1 MRVAIFGTGRMGTAF
16 AERLIETGNSVT
28 VWNRTPEK
36 TSAAS
41 QAGAIV
47 AEKIADTAKSD
58 ILILS
63 LSGSSAVR
71 QVVESILEV
80 GFKE

>member
-28 VWNRTPEK
+28 VWNRTSEK

-47 AEKIADTAKSD
+47 AEKIADAAKSD

-63 LSGSSAVR
+63 AY
-71 QVVESILEV
+71 
-80 GFKE
+80 